1 MAPGTLSPTP
11 PLRAGGFLVH
21 LGSNVLAQR
30 PSHLDILYCETSD
43 TGTDLGR
50 EMGKAPQSQMSGA
63 SCRDGQDLT
72 QRKPVCWYQAPAS
85 ASYLAGE
92 ACKQCLNDGESR
104 GAACS
109 PGNLVSSFILS
120 HSRCPPHR
128 YPPPPPPPP
137 SRHGL
142 ASQSQGSGIIQASGK
157 ESLEKETKCTQ

>member
-1 MAPGTLSPTP
+1 M
-11 PLRAGGFLVH
+11 
-21 LGSNVLAQR
+21 LAQR

-128 YPPPPPPPP
+128 YPPPPAAAPQPAWACFSVARLRNYSGLRKRIPGEGNKVYPVKMSSHRPLPP
-137 SRHGL
+137 SL
-142 ASQSQGSGIIQASGK
+142 
-157 ESLEKETKCTQ
+157 